1 MKILVAI
8 DPSPH
13 AREAIRFVKSV
24 VWPKGTEIFLLHVIE
39 LKNAGLISPSG
50 GPSSWDRVISHARG
64 KLFTEAQQFLE
75 QTKQDL
81 QGQNALSIKTVVEE
95 GLPGAEIL
103 KAAEDYQVDLVIL
116 GTRGLSKIKRFLLG
130 STSEWVMRDAPCS
143 VLLVREKLSMVTM
156 GKSGAKIILATDGSS
171 GAGETVGMLSLLTC
185 KTPPKVT
192 VAHVVARP
200 AYLEGWY
207 WGKGKAE
214 FQQLAKQ
221 LLETARENGADH
233 LEEISQRVKELNMK
247 VDPVLRTG
255 DPAEEILKLAERLN
269 VKLIMVGSKGFKD
282 GKPIP
287 LGGIVKKIARH
298 AHCSVWLTR
307 PGRSEKKDKSVPT
320 PGLQDRTSRETTIK
334 SQVFL

>member
-8 DPSPH
+8 DPSPY

-24 VWPKGTEIFLLHVIE
+24 VWPQNTEIFLMHVIE
-39 LKNAGLISPSG
+39 MKHAAPFSPSD
-50 GPSSWDRVISHARG
+50 GPSSWDKVIYQARG
-64 KLFTEAQQFLE
+64 KLVTEARHFLE
-75 QTKQDL
+75 QTKQDMHAQKSL
-81 QGQNALSIKTVVEE
+81 IIKSVVEE

-103 KAAEDYQVDLVIL
+103 QAAQDYQVDLVIL
-116 GTRGLSKIKRFLLG
+116 GTRGLSNIKRFLLG

-143 VLLVREKLSMVTM
+143 VLLVREKLSRVTM
-156 GKSGAKIILATDGSS
+156 GKSSSHILLATDGSP
-171 GAGETVGMLSLLTC
+171 GACDTVGMLSLLTC

-214 FQQLAKQ
+214 FKQLAEQ
-221 LLETARENGADH
+221 LLEKAREDGVDH
-233 LEEISQRVKELNMK
+233 LEEISQRVKELNLK
-247 VDPVLRTG
+247 VDPILRTG
-255 DPAEEILKLAERLN
+255 DPADEILKLAERLQ

-307 PGRSEKKDKSVPT
+307 PGKSEKE
-320 PGLQDRTSRETTIK
+320 G
-334 SQVFL
+334 

>member
-24 VWPKGTEIFLLHVIE
+24 AWPKNTEIYPRACGEGKHAAPF
-39 LKNAGLISPSG
+39 SPSD
-50 GPSSWDRVISHARG
+50 GPSSWDRVISQARG
-64 KLFTEAQQFLE
+64 KLLTEARQFLE

-81 QGQNALSIKTVVEE
+81 HAQKSLIIKSVIEE
-95 GLPGAEIL
+95 GLPGMEIL
-103 KAAEDYQVDLVIL
+103 QAAEDYQVDLVIL

-143 VLLVREKLSMVTM
+143 VLLIREKLSMVTM
-156 GKSGAKIILATDGSS
+156 GKTAAKIILATDGSS
-171 GAGETVGMLSLLTC
+171 EAFHTVRMLSLLTC
-185 KTPPKVT
+185 NTPPKVT
-192 VAHVVARP
+192 VAHIVARP

-214 FQQLAKQ
+214 FQQLAEQ
-221 LLETARENGADH
+221 LLEKARKKGVDH

-247 VDPVLRTG
+247 ADPILRTG
-255 DPAEEILKLAERLN
+255 DPAEEILKLAEKTKAK
-269 VKLIMVGSKGFKD
+269 VIMVGSKGFKD

-307 PGRSEKKDKSVPT
+307 PGKSES
-320 PGLQDRTSRETTIK
+320 GE
-334 SQVFL
+334 

>member
-8 DPSPH
+8 DSSPH

-24 VWPKGTEIFLLHVIE
+24 VWPKNTEIYLMHVIE
-39 LKNAGLISPSG
+39 LKHAAPFSPLD
-50 GPSSWDRVISHARG
+50 GPSSWDRVISQARG
-64 KLFTEAQQFLE
+64 KLLAEARHFLD
-75 QTKQDL
+75 QTKQDMHEQHSL
-81 QGQNALSIKTVVEE
+81 TIKSVVEE
-95 GLPGAEIL
+95 GLPGEEIL
-103 KAAEDYQVDLVIL
+103 TAAQNYQVDLVIL

-143 VLLVREKLSMVTM
+143 VLLVREKLSRVTM
-156 GKSGAKIILATDGSS
+156 GKTASHILLATDGSS
-171 GAGETVGMLSLLTC
+171 GACDTVGMLSLLTC

-214 FQQLAKQ
+214 FKQLAEELMAKAQ
-221 LLETARENGADH
+221 EDGAQH
-233 LEEISQRVKELNMK
+233 LEEISRRVKDLNMK
-247 VDPVLRTG
+247 VDSILRKG
-255 DPAEEILKLAERLN
+255 DPAEEILKLAEKTKA
-269 VKLIMVGSKGFKD
+269 KLIMVGSKGIKD

-298 AHCSVWLTR
+298 AHCSVLLTR
-307 PGRSEKKDKSVPT
+307 PGKFEK
-320 PGLQDRTSRETTIK
+320 GG
-334 SQVFL
+334 

>member
-24 VWPKGTEIFLLHVIE
+24 VWPQKTEIFLMHVIE
-39 LKNAGLISPSG
+39 LKHAAPFSPSD
-50 GPSSWDRVISHARG
+50 GPSSWDRVISQARG
-64 KLFTEAQQFLE
+64 KLLTEARNFLE
-75 QTKQDL
+75 QTKQDMN
-81 QGQNALSIKTVVEE
+81 GQNSLTIKAIVEE

-103 KAAEDYQVDLVIL
+103 QAAENYQVDLVIL

-143 VLLVREKLSMVTM
+143 VLLVREKLRMVTM
-156 GKSGAKIILATDGSS
+156 GKTAGKIILATDGSS
-171 GAGETVGMLSLLTC
+171 EAFHTVRMLGLLTC

-192 VAHVVARP
+192 VAHVVGRP

-214 FQQLAKQ
+214 FQQLAEK
-221 LLETARENGADH
+221 LLEKARENGVGH
-233 LEEISQRVKELNMK
+233 LEEISQRVKKLNMK
-247 VDPVLRTG
+247 ADPIIRTG
-255 DPAEEILKLAERLN
+255 DPAEEILKIAEKTKA
-269 VKLIMVGSKGFKD
+269 KLIMVGSKGFKN

-298 AHCSVWLTR
+298 AHCSVWLIR
-307 PGRSEKKDKSVPT
+307 PGKSKT
-320 PGLQDRTSRETTIK
+320 GE
-334 SQVFL
+334 